1 MKSEVGMRS
10 EGRLRREGYHAIG
23 YAMLIRTGLVF
34 GEGFAVEISVCSMAR
49 S

>member
-1 MKSEVGMRS
+1 MRSEVGMRS

-23 YAMLIRTGLVF
+23 YAMALGWF

-49 S
+49 N